1 MGNDSRD
8 DSCLCSGVCLAWRYN
23 SGSILPGGIATRKII
38 IAVALLGF
46 TLCSNDVLAQRGSDD
61 CEMYVVDGDAKKD
74 VMLETFTTVIG
85 EEELTNKTYP
95 LLKTGLFI

>member
-1 MGNDSRD
+1 MIPATVLVYASAYVLPGHFK
-8 DSCLCSGVCLAWRYN
+8 
-23 SGSILPGGIATRKII
+23 SGSILPGGIAMRKII

-46 TLCSNDVLAQRGSDD
+46 TLCSTNVLAQRGSDN

-74 VMLETFTTVIG
+74 VMLETFTTIIG